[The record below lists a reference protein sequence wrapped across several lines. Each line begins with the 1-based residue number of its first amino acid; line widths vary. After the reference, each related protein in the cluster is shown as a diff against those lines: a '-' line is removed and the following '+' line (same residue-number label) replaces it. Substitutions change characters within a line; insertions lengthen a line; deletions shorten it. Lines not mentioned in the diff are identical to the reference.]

1 MEMIVANLNEP
12 GLLKQGPPSVELLG
26 VRIHDL
32 SPDELISHITHY
44 CLAGDQAVLSYVN
57 THAMNLSYGNTDFRQ
72 YLNNASINFCDGV
85 GVQLGARLLGEEIR
99 YRSTPP
105 DWIERLASSC
115 VANDL
120 SLYFLG
126 AQSGVAERAA
136 RKLEVLV
143 PGIEISGTHHGYF
156 DKSKNTVE
164 NNRILDEINSSNTN
178 VLLVGFGMPLQENW
192 ITENLE
198 NLAINV
204 VIPVGALFD
213 YMTGDIYRAPGWIT
227 DHGFEWLTRLL
238 VEPGRLWRR
247 YIIGNPLFFWRVLKQ
262 RFGWI
267 RFDE

>member
-1 MEMIVANLNEP
+1 MAKPNKPE
-12 GLLKQGPPSVELLG
+12 LLKQGPPSVELLG

-32 SPDELISHITHY
+32 SPDELISRITQY
-44 CLAGDQAVLSYVN
+44 CLSGDLAVLANVN
-57 THAMNLSYGNTDFRQ
+57 THAMNIAYDNTEFRH

-99 YRSTPP
+99 YRLTPP

-126 AQSGVAERAA
+126 AKSGVAERAA
-136 RKLEVLV
+136 RNLEDLV

-156 DKSKNTVE
+156 DKSKNAAE
-164 NNRILDEINSSNTN
+164 NVRIVDEIDSGKTN
-178 VLLVGFGMPLQENW
+178 VLLVGFGMPQQENW
-192 ITENLE
+192 IKENLG

-213 YMTGDIYRAPGWIT
+213 YMAGDIYRAPRIVT
-227 DHGFEWLTRLL
+227 DQGFEWLARLF

-247 YIIGNPLFFWRVLKQ
+247 YIIGNPLFIWRVLKQ
-262 RFGWI
+262 RFGWAK
-267 RFDE
+267 FD